1 MRKKILFPTALLLLV
16 FSFVLSLCVGSAQIS
31 IHEAI
36 SALQNGSLTPDNR
49 ILFYVRLPRALAAVL
64 SGAALAVSGV
74 LLQNVLNNALAAP
87 NIIGVNAG
95 AGFAVL
101 FLLAVFPTA
110 TAFLPFAAFLGAL
123 FASLLIYAVAAKSG
137 ASRTTITLAGV
148 ALSSVFTA
156 GSNAIKT
163 FFPDTIYNSSSFF
176 IGGFSGIA
184 YKNLTPA
191 WVAIL
196 LGLLLAV
203 LFSGEMDVLSLGD
216 ETAQSLGMRVQGTRF
231 LLLMTAS
238 LLAGGAVSFSGLLGF
253 VGLIVPHILRHF
265 IGARHRILVPLSA
278 LFGASFVLLC
288 DTLSRTLFSPYEI
301 PVGIV
306 LSLLGGPFFLF
317 LIVRKKRRKTRM
329 NQNLSTALKFADLC
343 VTLNH
348 AEILRGVSGELRRG
362 EVTGILGPNGCGKTT
377 LLRALCRLIKADS
390 GSITLCGG
398 TAETDIA
405 ALAPKAL
412 ARRVS
417 FLPQQ
422 RAVPDITAKTLVSHG
437 RYPYLGF
444 SRTLSNKDRTVIQ
457 NALKTAG
464 VSAFADRRLPMLS
477 GGERQRVFLA
487 MLLAQN
493 TDVVLLDEP
502 TTYLDA
508 HHKFEL
514 MALLSTLKVQNKAV
528 GIVLH
533 ELPLAFKFCDRLLLM
548 KNGQIMQS
556 GTPEELLKT
565 GLIEHL
571 FGVSLTPV
579 MLDKEVEYIE
589 RKIHS

>member
-1 MRKKILFPTALLLLV
+1 
-16 FSFVLSLCVGSAQIS
+16 
-31 IHEAI
+31 
-36 SALQNGSLTPDNR
+36 
-49 ILFYVRLPRALAAVL
+49 
-64 SGAALAVSGV
+64 
-74 LLQNVLNNALAAP
+74 
-87 NIIGVNAG
+87 
-95 AGFAVL
+95 
-101 FLLAVFPTA
+101 
-110 TAFLPFAAFLGAL
+110 
-123 FASLLIYAVAAKSG
+123 
-137 ASRTTITLAGV
+137 
-148 ALSSVFTA
+148 
-156 GSNAIKT
+156 
-163 FFPDTIYNSSSFF
+163 
-176 IGGFSGIA
+176 
-184 YKNLTPA
+184 
-191 WVAIL
+191 
-196 LGLLLAV
+196 
-203 LFSGEMDVLSLGD
+203 
-216 ETAQSLGMRVQGTRF
+216 
-231 LLLMTAS
+231 MTAS

-301 PVGIV
+301 PVG
-306 LSLLGGPFFLF
+306 SYCRCSAARSSFSSSCA
-317 LIVRKKRRKTRM
+317 KRRKTRM

-477 GGERQRVFLA
+477 AASASACSSPCF
-487 MLLAQN
+487 
-493 TDVVLLDEP
+493 
-502 TTYLDA
+502 
-508 HHKFEL
+508 
-514 MALLSTLKVQNKAV
+514 
-528 GIVLH
+528 
-533 ELPLAFKFCDRLLLM
+533 
-548 KNGQIMQS
+548 
-556 GTPEELLKT
+556 
-565 GLIEHL
+565 
-571 FGVSLTPV
+571 
-579 MLDKEVEYIE
+579 
-589 RKIHS
+589 

>member
-1 MRKKILFPTALLLLV
+1 
-16 FSFVLSLCVGSAQIS
+16 
-31 IHEAI
+31 
-36 SALQNGSLTPDNR
+36 
-49 ILFYVRLPRALAAVL
+49 
-64 SGAALAVSGV
+64 
-74 LLQNVLNNALAAP
+74 
-87 NIIGVNAG
+87 
-95 AGFAVL
+95 
-101 FLLAVFPTA
+101 
-110 TAFLPFAAFLGAL
+110 
-123 FASLLIYAVAAKSG
+123 
-137 ASRTTITLAGV
+137 
-148 ALSSVFTA
+148 
-156 GSNAIKT
+156 
-163 FFPDTIYNSSSFF
+163 
-176 IGGFSGIA
+176 
-184 YKNLTPA
+184 
-191 WVAIL
+191 
-196 LGLLLAV
+196 
-203 LFSGEMDVLSLGD
+203 
-216 ETAQSLGMRVQGTRF
+216 
-231 LLLMTAS
+231 
-238 LLAGGAVSFSGLLGF
+238 
-253 VGLIVPHILRHF
+253 
-265 IGARHRILVPLSA
+265 
-278 LFGASFVLLC
+278 
-288 DTLSRTLFSPYEI
+288 
-301 PVGIV
+301 
-306 LSLLGGPFFLF
+306 
-317 LIVRKKRRKTRM
+317 M
-329 NQNLSTALKFADLC
+329 NQNLSTALKFADLY

-377 LLRALCRLIKADS
+377 LLRALCRLIKVDS

-514 MALLSTLKVQNKAV
+514 MALLSTLKAQNKAV

>member
-1 MRKKILFPTALLLLV
+1 M
-16 FSFVLSLCVGSAQIS
+16 
-31 IHEAI
+31 
-36 SALQNGSLTPDNR
+36 
-49 ILFYVRLPRALAAVL
+49 
-64 SGAALAVSGV
+64 
-74 LLQNVLNNALAAP
+74 
-87 NIIGVNAG
+87 
-95 AGFAVL
+95 
-101 FLLAVFPTA
+101 
-110 TAFLPFAAFLGAL
+110 
-123 FASLLIYAVAAKSG
+123 
-137 ASRTTITLAGV
+137 SR
-148 ALSSVFTA
+148 
-156 GSNAIKT
+156 
-163 FFPDTIYNSSSFF
+163 
-176 IGGFSGIA
+176 
-184 YKNLTPA
+184 
-191 WVAIL
+191 
-196 LGLLLAV
+196 
-203 LFSGEMDVLSLGD
+203 
-216 ETAQSLGMRVQGTRF
+216 
-231 LLLMTAS
+231 
-238 LLAGGAVSFSGLLGF
+238 
-253 VGLIVPHILRHF
+253 
-265 IGARHRILVPLSA
+265 
-278 LFGASFVLLC
+278 
-288 DTLSRTLFSPYEI
+288 
-301 PVGIV
+301 
-306 LSLLGGPFFLF
+306 
-317 LIVRKKRRKTRM
+317 
-329 NQNLSTALKFADLC
+329 NLSPALKFADLC
-343 VTLNH
+343 VTLSH
-348 AEILRGVSGELRRG
+348 AKILRGVSGELRRG

-548 KNGQIMQS
+548 QS

-565 GLIEHL
+565 GLIELL

-589 RKIHS
+589 RKIRS

>member
-1 MRKKILFPTALLLLV
+1 M
-16 FSFVLSLCVGSAQIS
+16 
-31 IHEAI
+31 
-36 SALQNGSLTPDNR
+36 NR
-49 ILFYVRLPRALAAVL
+49 
-64 SGAALAVSGV
+64 
-74 LLQNVLNNALAAP
+74 
-87 NIIGVNAG
+87 
-95 AGFAVL
+95 
-101 FLLAVFPTA
+101 
-110 TAFLPFAAFLGAL
+110 
-123 FASLLIYAVAAKSG
+123 
-137 ASRTTITLAGV
+137 
-148 ALSSVFTA
+148 
-156 GSNAIKT
+156 
-163 FFPDTIYNSSSFF
+163 
-176 IGGFSGIA
+176 
-184 YKNLTPA
+184 
-191 WVAIL
+191 
-196 LGLLLAV
+196 
-203 LFSGEMDVLSLGD
+203 
-216 ETAQSLGMRVQGTRF
+216 
-231 LLLMTAS
+231 
-238 LLAGGAVSFSGLLGF
+238 
-253 VGLIVPHILRHF
+253 
-265 IGARHRILVPLSA
+265 
-278 LFGASFVLLC
+278 
-288 DTLSRTLFSPYEI
+288 
-301 PVGIV
+301 
-306 LSLLGGPFFLF
+306 
-317 LIVRKKRRKTRM
+317 
-329 NQNLSTALKFADLC
+329 NLSTALTFTDLC

-444 SRTLSNKDRTVIQ
+444 SRTLSNKDRTAIQ

-514 MALLSTLKVQNKAV
+514 MALLSTLKAQNKAV

-579 MLDKEVEYIE
+579 ILDKEVEYIE

>member
-1 MRKKILFPTALLLLV
+1 M
-16 FSFVLSLCVGSAQIS
+16 
-31 IHEAI
+31 
-36 SALQNGSLTPDNR
+36 NR
-49 ILFYVRLPRALAAVL
+49 
-64 SGAALAVSGV
+64 
-74 LLQNVLNNALAAP
+74 
-87 NIIGVNAG
+87 
-95 AGFAVL
+95 
-101 FLLAVFPTA
+101 
-110 TAFLPFAAFLGAL
+110 
-123 FASLLIYAVAAKSG
+123 
-137 ASRTTITLAGV
+137 
-148 ALSSVFTA
+148 
-156 GSNAIKT
+156 
-163 FFPDTIYNSSSFF
+163 
-176 IGGFSGIA
+176 
-184 YKNLTPA
+184 
-191 WVAIL
+191 
-196 LGLLLAV
+196 
-203 LFSGEMDVLSLGD
+203 
-216 ETAQSLGMRVQGTRF
+216 
-231 LLLMTAS
+231 
-238 LLAGGAVSFSGLLGF
+238 
-253 VGLIVPHILRHF
+253 
-265 IGARHRILVPLSA
+265 
-278 LFGASFVLLC
+278 
-288 DTLSRTLFSPYEI
+288 
-301 PVGIV
+301 
-306 LSLLGGPFFLF
+306 
-317 LIVRKKRRKTRM
+317 
-329 NQNLSTALKFADLC
+329 NLSTALKFADLC

-348 AEILRGVSGELRRG
+348 AEILRGVSGELRRS

-422 RAVPDITAKTLVSHG
+422 RAVPDITAKT
-437 RYPYLGF
+437 LGF

-514 MALLSTLKVQNKAV
+514 MALLSTLKAQNKAV

-571 FGVSLTPV
+571 FGISLTPV

>member
-1 MRKKILFPTALLLLV
+1 M
-16 FSFVLSLCVGSAQIS
+16 
-31 IHEAI
+31 
-36 SALQNGSLTPDNR
+36 NR
-49 ILFYVRLPRALAAVL
+49 
-64 SGAALAVSGV
+64 
-74 LLQNVLNNALAAP
+74 
-87 NIIGVNAG
+87 
-95 AGFAVL
+95 
-101 FLLAVFPTA
+101 
-110 TAFLPFAAFLGAL
+110 
-123 FASLLIYAVAAKSG
+123 
-137 ASRTTITLAGV
+137 
-148 ALSSVFTA
+148 
-156 GSNAIKT
+156 
-163 FFPDTIYNSSSFF
+163 
-176 IGGFSGIA
+176 
-184 YKNLTPA
+184 
-191 WVAIL
+191 
-196 LGLLLAV
+196 
-203 LFSGEMDVLSLGD
+203 
-216 ETAQSLGMRVQGTRF
+216 
-231 LLLMTAS
+231 
-238 LLAGGAVSFSGLLGF
+238 
-253 VGLIVPHILRHF
+253 
-265 IGARHRILVPLSA
+265 
-278 LFGASFVLLC
+278 
-288 DTLSRTLFSPYEI
+288 
-301 PVGIV
+301 
-306 LSLLGGPFFLF
+306 
-317 LIVRKKRRKTRM
+317 
-329 NQNLSTALKFADLC
+329 NLSTALKFADLC

-444 SRTLSNKDRTVIQ
+444 SRTLSNEDRAVIQ

-487 MLLAQN
+487 MLLA
-493 TDVVLLDEP
+493 
-502 TTYLDA
+502 
-508 HHKFEL
+508 
-514 MALLSTLKVQNKAV
+514 QNKAV

>member
-1 MRKKILFPTALLLLV
+1 M
-16 FSFVLSLCVGSAQIS
+16 
-31 IHEAI
+31 
-36 SALQNGSLTPDNR
+36 NR
-49 ILFYVRLPRALAAVL
+49 
-64 SGAALAVSGV
+64 
-74 LLQNVLNNALAAP
+74 
-87 NIIGVNAG
+87 
-95 AGFAVL
+95 
-101 FLLAVFPTA
+101 
-110 TAFLPFAAFLGAL
+110 
-123 FASLLIYAVAAKSG
+123 
-137 ASRTTITLAGV
+137 
-148 ALSSVFTA
+148 
-156 GSNAIKT
+156 
-163 FFPDTIYNSSSFF
+163 
-176 IGGFSGIA
+176 
-184 YKNLTPA
+184 
-191 WVAIL
+191 
-196 LGLLLAV
+196 
-203 LFSGEMDVLSLGD
+203 
-216 ETAQSLGMRVQGTRF
+216 
-231 LLLMTAS
+231 
-238 LLAGGAVSFSGLLGF
+238 
-253 VGLIVPHILRHF
+253 
-265 IGARHRILVPLSA
+265 
-278 LFGASFVLLC
+278 
-288 DTLSRTLFSPYEI
+288 
-301 PVGIV
+301 
-306 LSLLGGPFFLF
+306 
-317 LIVRKKRRKTRM
+317 
-329 NQNLSTALKFADLC
+329 NLSTALKFTDLC

-348 AEILRGVSGELRRG
+348 ADILRSVSGELRRG

-412 ARRVS
+412 AQRVS

-444 SRTLSNKDRTVIQ
+444 SRTLSNEDRTVIQ

-464 VSAFADRRLPMLS
+464 VSTFADRRLPTLS

-514 MALLSTLKVQNKAV
+514 MALLSTLKAQNKAV

-548 KNGQIMQS
+548 ENGQITQS
-556 GTPEELLKT
+556 GTPEKLLKT

>member
-1 MRKKILFPTALLLLV
+1 M
-16 FSFVLSLCVGSAQIS
+16 
-31 IHEAI
+31 
-36 SALQNGSLTPDNR
+36 NR
-49 ILFYVRLPRALAAVL
+49 
-64 SGAALAVSGV
+64 
-74 LLQNVLNNALAAP
+74 
-87 NIIGVNAG
+87 
-95 AGFAVL
+95 
-101 FLLAVFPTA
+101 
-110 TAFLPFAAFLGAL
+110 
-123 FASLLIYAVAAKSG
+123 
-137 ASRTTITLAGV
+137 
-148 ALSSVFTA
+148 
-156 GSNAIKT
+156 
-163 FFPDTIYNSSSFF
+163 
-176 IGGFSGIA
+176 
-184 YKNLTPA
+184 
-191 WVAIL
+191 
-196 LGLLLAV
+196 
-203 LFSGEMDVLSLGD
+203 
-216 ETAQSLGMRVQGTRF
+216 
-231 LLLMTAS
+231 
-238 LLAGGAVSFSGLLGF
+238 
-253 VGLIVPHILRHF
+253 
-265 IGARHRILVPLSA
+265 
-278 LFGASFVLLC
+278 
-288 DTLSRTLFSPYEI
+288 
-301 PVGIV
+301 
-306 LSLLGGPFFLF
+306 
-317 LIVRKKRRKTRM
+317 
-329 NQNLSTALKFADLC
+329 NLSTALKFADLC

-390 GSITLCGG
+390 GSIT
-398 TAETDIA
+398 IA
-405 ALAPKAL
+405 ALASKAL

-514 MALLSTLKVQNKAV
+514 MALLSTLKAQNKAV

-571 FGVSLTPV
+571 FGVSLIPV

-589 RKIHS
+589 RKIHR

>member
-1 MRKKILFPTALLLLV
+1 MRKKILFPAALLLLV

-31 IHEAI
+31 IREAV
-36 SALQNGSLTPDNR
+36 SALQNGSLTPDSR

-191 WVAIL
+191 WIAIL

-306 LSLLGGPFFLF
+306 LSLPVLPFPH
-317 LIVRKKRRKTRM
+317 RAQKRRKTRM

-444 SRTLSNKDRTVIQ
+444 SRTLSDKDRTVIQ

-514 MALLSTLKVQNKAV
+514 MALLSTLKAQNKAV

-571 FGVSLTPV
+571 FGISLTPV

>member
-1 MRKKILFPTALLLLV
+1 M
-16 FSFVLSLCVGSAQIS
+16 
-31 IHEAI
+31 
-36 SALQNGSLTPDNR
+36 NR
-49 ILFYVRLPRALAAVL
+49 
-64 SGAALAVSGV
+64 
-74 LLQNVLNNALAAP
+74 
-87 NIIGVNAG
+87 
-95 AGFAVL
+95 
-101 FLLAVFPTA
+101 
-110 TAFLPFAAFLGAL
+110 
-123 FASLLIYAVAAKSG
+123 
-137 ASRTTITLAGV
+137 
-148 ALSSVFTA
+148 
-156 GSNAIKT
+156 
-163 FFPDTIYNSSSFF
+163 
-176 IGGFSGIA
+176 
-184 YKNLTPA
+184 
-191 WVAIL
+191 
-196 LGLLLAV
+196 
-203 LFSGEMDVLSLGD
+203 
-216 ETAQSLGMRVQGTRF
+216 
-231 LLLMTAS
+231 
-238 LLAGGAVSFSGLLGF
+238 
-253 VGLIVPHILRHF
+253 
-265 IGARHRILVPLSA
+265 
-278 LFGASFVLLC
+278 
-288 DTLSRTLFSPYEI
+288 
-301 PVGIV
+301 
-306 LSLLGGPFFLF
+306 
-317 LIVRKKRRKTRM
+317 
-329 NQNLSTALKFADLC
+329 NLSTALTFTDLC

-348 AEILRGVSGELRRG
+348 AEILRGVSGKLRRG

-377 LLRALCRLIKADS
+377 LLRVLCRLIKADS

-412 ARRVS
+412 AQRVS

-444 SRTLSNKDRTVIQ
+444 SRTLSNEDRAVIQ

-514 MALLSTLKVQNKAV
+514 MALLSTLKAQNKAV

>member
-1 MRKKILFPTALLLLV
+1 
-16 FSFVLSLCVGSAQIS
+16 
-31 IHEAI
+31 
-36 SALQNGSLTPDNR
+36 
-49 ILFYVRLPRALAAVL
+49 
-64 SGAALAVSGV
+64 
-74 LLQNVLNNALAAP
+74 
-87 NIIGVNAG
+87 
-95 AGFAVL
+95 
-101 FLLAVFPTA
+101 
-110 TAFLPFAAFLGAL
+110 
-123 FASLLIYAVAAKSG
+123 
-137 ASRTTITLAGV
+137 
-148 ALSSVFTA
+148 
-156 GSNAIKT
+156 
-163 FFPDTIYNSSSFF
+163 
-176 IGGFSGIA
+176 
-184 YKNLTPA
+184 
-191 WVAIL
+191 
-196 LGLLLAV
+196 
-203 LFSGEMDVLSLGD
+203 
-216 ETAQSLGMRVQGTRF
+216 
-231 LLLMTAS
+231 
-238 LLAGGAVSFSGLLGF
+238 
-253 VGLIVPHILRHF
+253 
-265 IGARHRILVPLSA
+265 
-278 LFGASFVLLC
+278 
-288 DTLSRTLFSPYEI
+288 
-301 PVGIV
+301 
-306 LSLLGGPFFLF
+306 
-317 LIVRKKRRKTRM
+317 M

-348 AEILRGVSGELRRG
+348 AEILRGVSSELRRG

-377 LLRALCRLIKADS
+377 LIEALLYTS
-390 GSITLCGG
+390 GATERMGRVEDGTTLCGG

-444 SRTLSNKDRTVIQ
+444 SRTLSDKDRTVIQ

-548 KNGQIMQS
+548 ENGQIMQS
-556 GTPEELLKT
+556 GTPEKLLKT

>member
-1 MRKKILFPTALLLLV
+1 
-16 FSFVLSLCVGSAQIS
+16 
-31 IHEAI
+31 
-36 SALQNGSLTPDNR
+36 
-49 ILFYVRLPRALAAVL
+49 
-64 SGAALAVSGV
+64 
-74 LLQNVLNNALAAP
+74 
-87 NIIGVNAG
+87 
-95 AGFAVL
+95 
-101 FLLAVFPTA
+101 
-110 TAFLPFAAFLGAL
+110 
-123 FASLLIYAVAAKSG
+123 
-137 ASRTTITLAGV
+137 
-148 ALSSVFTA
+148 
-156 GSNAIKT
+156 
-163 FFPDTIYNSSSFF
+163 
-176 IGGFSGIA
+176 
-184 YKNLTPA
+184 
-191 WVAIL
+191 
-196 LGLLLAV
+196 
-203 LFSGEMDVLSLGD
+203 
-216 ETAQSLGMRVQGTRF
+216 
-231 LLLMTAS
+231 
-238 LLAGGAVSFSGLLGF
+238 
-253 VGLIVPHILRHF
+253 
-265 IGARHRILVPLSA
+265 
-278 LFGASFVLLC
+278 
-288 DTLSRTLFSPYEI
+288 
-301 PVGIV
+301 
-306 LSLLGGPFFLF
+306 
-317 LIVRKKRRKTRM
+317 M
-329 NQNLSTALKFADLC
+329 NQNLFTALKFAGLC

-444 SRTLSNKDRTVIQ
+444 SRTLSDKDRTVIQ

-514 MALLSTLKVQNKAV
+514 MALLSTLKAQNKAV

-556 GTPEELLKT
+556 GTPGELLTT